1 MKNLTKENL
10 LKILK
15 EEIDNIIFEDDVNS
29 EVSFVKD
36 YSNLSQSLLDYSSKL
51 DPAIKN
57 EMDYEISSA
66 LKRGNTAI
74 DYNLY
79 SKDSKAFVYFT
90 DALATIIKNELEGSE
105 NAKRALMMVFSP
117 FSKRSSTT
125 KNSKGEPEVSKQ
137 KMSDFFLR
145 VNRFAASHIDLK
157 GEDAIYFVNDMNT
170 DNLLDAFYKGFD
182 NAIKY
187 FNPELKKSFN
197 SLLSIAIANAKIDI
211 WRKQNTYVN
220 KGEKIIK
227 KTDSLD
233 QPLDSDDM
241 DSGTLGDTISS
252 DELST
257 DRLLE
262 KNRARKIWNAINEFI
277 KRAINFNFPDNPKY
291 EQIYEMYT
299 LHDMDIEE
307 IAKAL
312 DLESGNIRIM
322 KMRAEDA
329 VQPFISDGTLSQFV
343 MQATGEKIKD
353 IPFIK
358 GKGSSK
364 MRFVFPRVKD
374 SLKEGAEKVFSN
386 ILILKE
392 NEFVFDSTSF
402 YKESENPDWIE
413 YSQFILNESEN
424 KISFITKIYNQFNEI
439 NTMLNED
446 YDGNYNVDVVDLFEQ
461 VKQFVEESNRIISAL
476 YDEVHKLDNVAYS
489 VQGEYPSISETI
501 SSSISPIVEK
511 LEEWPNKLNFML
523 RSVRQKYNP
532 TNAYGL

>member
-1 MKNLTKENL
+1 L
-10 LKILK
+10 LFNYTAFIDGLVYISINFVLILAQ
-15 EEIDNIIFEDDVNS
+15 
-29 EVSFVKD
+29 
-36 YSNLSQSLLDYSSKL
+36 Y
-51 DPAIKN
+51 
-57 EMDYEISSA
+57 
-66 LKRGNTAI
+66 
-74 DYNLY
+74 
-79 SKDSKAFVYFT
+79 
-90 DALATIIKNELEGSE
+90 
-105 NAKRALMMVFSP
+105 
-117 FSKRSSTT
+117 
-125 KNSKGEPEVSKQ
+125 
-137 KMSDFFLR
+137 
-145 VNRFAASHIDLK
+145 
-157 GEDAIYFVNDMNT
+157 
-170 DNLLDAFYKGFD
+170 
-182 NAIKY
+182 
-187 FNPELKKSFN
+187 
-197 SLLSIAIANAKIDI
+197 ANAKIDI

-233 QPLDSDDM
+233 QPLGSDDM

>member
-79 SKDSKAFVYFT
+79 SKDPKAFVYFT
-90 DALATIIKNELEGSE
+90 DALATIIKNKLEGSE
-105 NAKRALMMVFSP
+105 NAEGALMMVFSP
-117 FSKRSSTT
+117 FSKQSSTT
-125 KNSKGEPEVSKQ
+125 KNSKGELEVSKQ

-145 VNRFAASHIDLK
+145 VNRFAASHIDLNGK
-157 GEDAIYFVNDMNT
+157 DAIYFVNDMNT

-197 SLLSIAIANAKIDI
+197 SLLSTAIANAKIDI

-220 KGEKIIK
+220 KGKKIIK

-312 DLESGNIRIM
+312 DLKSGNIRIM

-374 SLKEGAEKVFSN
+374 FLKEGAEKVFSN